1 LLLSTT
7 DVKITLTIDFWT
19 STYTFYEAPHINFN
33 NEYIITILED
43 GVSKFYSS
51 YSYMNV
57 LYPNTLKAPLLQV
70 TPIDTNGN
78 SYNDKY
84 NIIFKFTSNPSKIQN
99 IRLILFWDYI
109 LKVRF
114 NKNKDIY
121 KLKTQ
126 TITYIDLDFSYAAA
140 HITTTGMIKLKQK
153 APINERYFNNNSGL

>member
-1 LLLSTT
+1 
-7 DVKITLTIDFWT
+7 
-19 STYTFYEAPHINFN
+19 
-33 NEYIITILED
+33 
-43 GVSKFYSS
+43 
-51 YSYMNV
+51 MNV